1 MHWTAWSCQSPW
13 KPWRQSSQTW
23 SSAWYK
29 QVLWL
34 LGLQKIERIL
44 LHELCCTKTFQKDI
58 GMSKAVMNGE
68 PGLGEILQLLAEY
81 TLLLHLKE
89 KDFIWDCFWLLLLE
103 HSPLKTWGDLMVY
116 LILLTK
122 MLAMGLLLEDDR
134 EWDQCLREASQIQ
147 TGTALRS
154 LFAVVILLS
163 SFPVSP
169 EIQGAYLWWLDCWSH
184 AKLLVLTSS

>member
-1 MHWTAWSCQSPW
+1 
-13 KPWRQSSQTW
+13 
-23 SSAWYK
+23 
-29 QVLWL
+29 
-34 LGLQKIERIL
+34 
-44 LHELCCTKTFQKDI
+44 
-58 GMSKAVMNGE
+58 
-68 PGLGEILQLLAEY
+68 
-81 TLLLHLKE
+81 
-89 KDFIWDCFWLLLLE
+89 
-103 HSPLKTWGDLMVY
+103 MVY

-169 EIQGAYLWWLDCWSH
+169 EIQGAYL
-184 AKLLVLTSS
+184 